1 MTTEGMPNDK
11 KMIALA
17 IQCEEHG
24 LLLGKRVYRS
34 SSDFLCLEKMT
45 HCLGAKKKNNDKHNS
60 ISQPLN
66 STF

>member
-24 LLLGKRVYRS
+24 LLLGKRVYHS
-34 SSDFLCLEKMT
+34 SSDFLIF
-45 HCLGAKKKNNDKHNS
+45 S
-60 ISQPLN
+60 V
-66 STF
+66 

>member
-11 KMIALA
+11 EMIALA

-34 SSDFLCLEKMT
+34 SSDFLIF
-45 HCLGAKKKNNDKHNS
+45 S
-60 ISQPLN
+60 V
-66 STF
+66 